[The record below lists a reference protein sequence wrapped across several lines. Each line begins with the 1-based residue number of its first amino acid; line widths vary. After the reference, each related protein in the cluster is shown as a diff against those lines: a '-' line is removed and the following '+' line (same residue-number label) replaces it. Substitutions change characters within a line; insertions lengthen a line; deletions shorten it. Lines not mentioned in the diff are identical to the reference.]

1 MKRNLILTVA
11 ALMATSLTT
20 LWAAKP
26 SQSEIQQALAEVK
39 TKIENRDYTIS
50 VKNATP
56 LRGGSIA
63 TENTL
68 LVVDGDQASSSLPY
82 WGSGY
87 NSFNNDEGM
96 RFQGQISDYKVT
108 DHKKNRLLATFKVTA
123 QTGRIYQIKLE
134 VFYNGST
141 FISTTCTN
149 LDPMRYIGQL
159 RPSGVD

>member
-108 DHKKNRLLATFKVTA
+108 A

>member
-1 MKRNLILTVA
+1 MKRNLILTVIGLL
-11 ALMATSLTT
+11 ALNVTA

-39 TKIENRDYTIS
+39 SKIESQDYTIN

-56 LRGGSIA
+56 LKGGSIA
-63 TENTL
+63 VENSL
-68 LVVDGDQASSSLPY
+68 LVINGNKASSSLPY

-96 RFQGQISDYKVT
+96 RFQGTISDYKIT
-108 DHKKNRLLATFKVTA
+108 DNKKDRLMVAFKVKA
-123 QTGRIYQIKLE
+123 ETGRIYQFKLE
-134 VFYNGST
+134 VYYNGST

-159 RPSGVD
+159 RPSGID

>member
-56 LRGGSIA
+56 LRG
-63 TENTL
+63 ENTL

-108 DHKKNRLLATFKVTA
+108 EHKKNRLLATFKVTA

>member
-39 TKIENRDYTIS
+39 TKIESRDYTIS

-68 LVVDGDQASSSLPY
+68 LVVNGDQASSSLPY

-96 RFQGQISDYKVT
+96 RFKGVISDYKVT
-108 DHKKNRLLATFKVTA
+108 EHKKNRLLVTFKVTA
-123 QTGRIYQIKLE
+123 QTGRIYQFKLE

-159 RPSGVD
+159 RESGVD